1 MDIILWVALGVV
13 VLVAVSVGSGLII
26 RQTGRKQTGL
36 PFYVAMFFA
45 LCVFGY
51 GIIPFF
57 ALTGFAKA
65 VAYGIGAGISA
76 LAAQYVFGEKIE
88 QSSDSRPD

>member
-1 MDIILWVALGVV
+1 MDIILWVGLGAA
-13 VLVAVSVGSGLII
+13 VLVAMSLGSGFII
-26 RQTGRKQTGL
+26 RQTGRKQAGL

-51 GIIPFF
+51 GIIPYF

-65 VAYGIGAGISA
+65 VAYGIGAGIA
-76 LAAQYVFGEKIE
+76 GLAAQYVFGEKIE
-88 QSSDSRPD
+88 QS